1 MPDDMEAEV
10 RPVHSADGIW
20 EMETGMRHTITVL
33 VENKP
38 GVLARVAS
46 AIGET
51 GTNIDNVEYQER
63 DLHSAVLV
71 LSLDV
76 RNRKHLADVI
86 RKVRRLPVV
95 VGVQRR

>member
-1 MPDDMEAEV
+1 LRT
-10 RPVHSADGIW
+10 RPAPRRSASPAARV
-20 EMETGMRHTITVL
+20 E

-38 GVLARVAS
+38 GVLARVAN

-51 GTNIDNVEYQER
+51 EANIENVEYQDR
-63 DLHSAVLV
+63 DLQAAVFV
-71 LSLDV
+71 FTMNV

-95 VGVQRR
+95 IGVQRR